1 MPSGGCG
8 LEPVKMILHW
18 GDLETAERI
27 KGSAALYHCGVR
39 VNELCEEVFGKRAE
53 ILKDPHARERLV
65 DVCQRLRWMSVA
77 EVDEAFARL
86 PDFDPKRVKTEAK
99 DLGRPEVPPVT
110 TGSMLVPPGSGAP
123 TQVLSGGAKVV
134 IFCLDWS
141 ASMKSNDTRGVD
153 DSEDRE
159 EVERRQRRD
168 GGPGELGDDSLDDGC
183 DRCARRCAFVFF
195 FLLALTEVTLLIPT
209 VHFELDSGSTAVLIV
224 LRCLLTPFRVLPA
237 IDRLV
242 RYLQDA
248 LFIMHLAFCYVPPP
262 SEEQEN
268 EFLAAMASVHYE
280 ERKVFRPKHI
290 KLGATEEGD
299 RTCSICLCEAGR
311 EIEQEDD
318 AARLP
323 CGHTF
328 HTSCI
333 REWLH
338 RSTYCPLRCPDMVLP
353 PKATWSPQES
363 HAGVGR
369 GSLRAFIASFEN
381 LSRKVPPKVASSSD
395 ERLAA
400 TGHESVRWRNR
411 RLHHL
416 FLSPKGPR
424 D

>member
-1 MPSGGCG
+1 
-8 LEPVKMILHW
+8 
-18 GDLETAERI
+18 
-27 KGSAALYHCGVR
+27 
-39 VNELCEEVFGKRAE
+39 
-53 ILKDPHARERLV
+53 
-65 DVCQRLRWMSVA
+65 MSV
-77 EVDEAFARL
+77 EGEWMTVRIER
-86 PDFDPKRVKTEAK
+86 R
-99 DLGRPEVPPVT
+99 
-110 TGSMLVPPGSGAP
+110 
-123 TQVLSGGAKVV
+123 
-134 IFCLDWS
+134 W
-141 ASMKSNDTRGVD
+141 
-153 DSEDRE
+153 SEDSDGM
-159 EVERRQRRD
+159 EVERR
-168 GGPGELGDDSLDDGC
+168 PGELGDDSLDDGC

-209 VHFELDSGSTAVLIV
+209 VHFELDSGSMAVPIV

-242 RYLQDA
+242 RYLQALCMCWCRCSCRSSLRYQSIWNWRLALTLSVICDSAYLATSGLTAKSENFVITMVVICNMALFVVDA

-299 RTCSICLCEAGR
+299 RTCSICLCE
-311 EIEQEDD
+311 IEQEDD

-353 PKATWSPQES
+353 PKGKRLGEAP
-363 HAGVGR
+363 G
-369 GSLRAFIASFEN
+369 FASVLPGE
-381 LSRKVPPKVASSSD
+381 VVQPEEV
-395 ERLAA
+395 
-400 TGHESVRWRNR
+400 
-411 RLHHL
+411 
-416 FLSPKGPR
+416 
-424 D
+424 